1 MTKWWLTTLHWL
13 TRIHVCLLEIGFISR
28 VFFYVYSLHTMTKL
42 KNVELDLFVPQFEE
56 NTFKIDMV
64 F

>member
-28 VFFYVYSLHTMTKL
+28 VFFMYTL
-42 KNVELDLFVPQFEE
+42 KHVELDLFVPQFEE
-56 NTFKIDMV
+56 STF
-64 F
+64 